1 MWVIGVKEKLF
12 CWLKLILGL
21 DKGAD
26 DLKKELVKWQ
36 LGLDH
41 GADLYEGNLVDILT
55 MCKEEEKV
63 IWPAI
68 HPSSVLQRD
77 YTRIFLT
84 FLIISDW
91 CLSALTTNCDWYKQ
105 LVRRQEDLLIVY
117 RLLTLVQWKNT
128 WYYQVSTNYLPGD
141 RVLGTAKSQQTLQIK

>member
-1 MWVIGVKEKLF
+1 MWAIGVKDKLS
-12 CWLKLILGL
+12 CWILGL

-36 LGLDH
+36 LGLHH
-41 GADLYEGNLVDILT
+41 GADFHDGNLVDILT
-55 MCKEEEKV
+55 MCKEEEYV

-77 YTRIFLT
+77 YSRIFLT

-91 CLSALTTNCDWYKQ
+91 CLSALIKNCDWYKQ
-105 LVRRQEDLLIVY
+105 LVRWQEDLLIVY
-117 RLLTLVQWKNT
+117 RLFTLVEWKYT
-128 WYYQVSTNYLPGD
+128 WYSQVSTTIYSVIEYLVPPSLK
-141 RVLGTAKSQQTLQIK
+141 RRCK